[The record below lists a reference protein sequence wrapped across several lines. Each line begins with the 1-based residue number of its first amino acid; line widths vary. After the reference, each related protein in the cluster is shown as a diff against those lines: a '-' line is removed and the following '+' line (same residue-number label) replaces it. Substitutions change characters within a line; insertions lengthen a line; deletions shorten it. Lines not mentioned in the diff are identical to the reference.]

1 MEEMR
6 IFFDKINNGSSFG
19 VITFNK
25 LIEPS
30 SYFDEIMN
38 SYISSEPTNQD
49 RIRSF
54 LINKREFI
62 GFVEIIIGPSES
74 LFFVYENEP
83 SMTFNL
89 KNYLLVLATT
99 HCNPTAICYC
109 ENKQDTQNTDTK
121 EIKFLR
127 TRTHFFG
134 KEFGS
139 TKVKIGISNP
149 KTFWDSLLELRNEFY
164 SFVLDENP
172 IEDYKDFLI
181 KNKKIIN
188 DRISITL
195 YPHNDCFVDNKY
207 SSSDFRI
214 NSTFEKHMEDIKSHY
229 KRFRETFLLDYSE
242 TLPSETINKLKA
254 RVIEERDQQKEKNE
268 TYKQSSA
275 QNFKINEIAENLKS
289 GKIVGERIISNALSY
304 ASKEYTGSSYCF
316 IDPKDLETQ
325 LVQYKQDLLNDIIIE
340 INQIKIEY
348 NLLDDAFYFIF
359 DIDNSHQLIVNVPRK
374 ELRDMRLPKM
384 RTRESHSYLKIQSI
398 LKSCVR
404 KGFYIIQNKTIVNI
418 LTPKS
423 LEMQLL
429 QKLSQNKADLS
440 NHIIEVLNYQLSF
453 QPSQSPIIT
462 YVLIRRVRY
471 NFNYNTFHFIF
482 DIVNFLDE
490 KLEFIIE
497 VPREALDLENV
508 DRLVENYSH
517 GSLSTYV
524 REGFFILDT
533 HLKE

>member
-1 MEEMR
+1 ML
-6 IFFDKINNGSSFG
+6 FNKINNGSPFG
-19 VITFNK
+19 VIAFIG
-25 LIEPS
+25 LILS
-30 SYFDEIMN
+30 HFKNVMRSGYL
-38 SYISSEPTNQD
+38 SSEPTKQD
-49 RIRSF
+49 QIRSF
-54 LINKREFI
+54 LINKCEFI

-83 SMTFNL
+83 SATFNL
-89 KNYLLVLATT
+89 KNYLLVLAKI
-99 HCNPTAICYC
+99 HCVIQQAICYC
-109 ENKQDTQNTDTK
+109 ENKQDAQNTDTK

-289 GKIVGERIISNALSY
+289 GKIVGEKIISNALSY

-440 NHIIEVLNYQLSF
+440 NHIIEVLNYQLLF
-453 QPSQSPIIT
+453 QPHQPPIIT
-462 YVLIRRVRY
+462 YALIRKIRY

-497 VPREALDLENV
+497 VPREALDLENI
-508 DRLVENYSH
+508 DRLVEKNHSH
-517 GSLSTYV
+517 GSLARHV
-524 REGFFILDT
+524 REGSFILDT

>member
-1 MEEMR
+1 MTIRFDHNNNNSEWMEEMQML
-6 IFFDKINNGSSFG
+6 FNKINNRSPFG
-19 VITFNK
+19 VIAFIGPILSHFENVMR
-25 LIEPS
+25 S
-30 SYFDEIMN
+30 GYF
-38 SYISSEPTNQD
+38 SSEPTKQD
-49 RIRSF
+49 QIRSF

-83 SMTFNL
+83 STIFNL
-89 KNYLLVLATT
+89 KNYLLVLAKI

-139 TKVKIGISNP
+139 TKVK
-149 KTFWDSLLELRNEFY
+149 
-164 SFVLDENP
+164 
-172 IEDYKDFLI
+172 
-181 KNKKIIN
+181 
-188 DRISITL
+188 
-195 YPHNDCFVDNKY
+195 
-207 SSSDFRI
+207 
-214 NSTFEKHMEDIKSHY
+214 MEDIKSHY

-289 GKIVGERIISNALSY
+289 GKIVGEKIISNALSY

-374 ELRDMRLPKM
+374 KLRDMRLPKM

-404 KGFYIIQNKTIVNI
+404 KGSYIIQNKTIVNI

-453 QPSQSPIIT
+453 QPYQPPIIT
-462 YVLIRRVRY
+462 YALIRKIRY
-471 NFNYNTFHFIF
+471 NFNYNAFYFIF

-497 VPREALDLENV
+497 VPREALDLENI
-508 DRLVENYSH
+508 DRLVEKNHSH
-517 GSLSTYV
+517 GSLARHV
-524 REGFFILDT
+524 REGYFILDT

>member
-1 MEEMR
+1 MAIRFDHNNNNSEWMEEMQML
-6 IFFDKINNGSSFG
+6 FNKINNRSPFG
-19 VITFNK
+19 VITFIGPILSHFKNVMRSGY
-25 LIEPS
+25 L
-30 SYFDEIMN
+30 
-38 SYISSEPTNQD
+38 SSEPTKQD
-49 RIRSF
+49 QIRSF

-83 SMTFNL
+83 STTFNL
-89 KNYLLVLATT
+89 KNYLLVLAIT
-99 HCNPTAICYC
+99 HCNPTEICYC

-254 RVIEERDQQKEKNE
+254 RVIEEREQQKEKNE

-289 GKIVGERIISNALSY
+289 GKIVGEKIISNALSY

-453 QPSQSPIIT
+453 QP
-462 YVLIRRVRY
+462 
-471 NFNYNTFHFIF
+471 H
-482 DIVNFLDE
+482 
-490 KLEFIIE
+490 
-497 VPREALDLENV
+497 
-508 DRLVENYSH
+508 
-517 GSLSTYV
+517 
-524 REGFFILDT
+524 
-533 HLKE
+533 